1 MVNSVIL
8 YSSSVHASASKDEA
22 RKKELLCP
30 LEELAGGERF
40 SYLLINDFCAA
51 SDSSL
56 SFAGCRLPANDKE
69 ESLAAQKSFISKY
82 ETLSPPASSPSG
94 HKTSFIRA
102 SSFDADRVPKKKKG
116 LLSSPFYFFQA
127 MIVSSNSFVGCSGWV
142 NPFSFACL
150 GLLPV
155 YERD

>member
-56 SFAGCRLPANDKE
+56 SFAGCRL
-69 ESLAAQKSFISKY
+69 
-82 ETLSPPASSPSG
+82 
-94 HKTSFIRA
+94 
-102 SSFDADRVPKKKKG
+102 
-116 LLSSPFYFFQA
+116 A
-127 MIVSSNSFVGCSGWV
+127 MIVSSNPLLDAVGGL

-150 GLLPV
+150 GLISV
-155 YERD
+155 SERD